1 MPAGALLRVRCSGPL
16 PLDGTVHQG
25 GEQTRCVAG
34 GPRWKVVTQMD
45 DQARQ
50 GGTGPAGDDVAGGEP
65 GNDRAVAAAGAN
77 APGTGDPRVDAAL
90 KLLDRLPELPVGE
103 HAAVFERVHAELTEV
118 LGDLDPESA
127 GTSG

>member
-1 MPAGALLRVRCSGPL
+1 
-16 PLDGTVHQG
+16 
-25 GEQTRCVAG
+25 
-34 GPRWKVVTQMD
+34 MD
-45 DQARQ
+45 DEARP
-50 GGTGPAGDDVAGGEP
+50 GGTRPAGDDAAGGEHA
-65 GNDRAVAAAGAN
+65 GDDRAVAAAGAT